1 MIPKKFTGNFLK
13 GKKATVN
20 CDLRNKGGAAV
31 SAGTVVT
38 IVSVVKGKGLTI
50 KTEKCE
56 HCGQSAYIT
65 GVEREKLSLIKTE

>member
-1 MIPKKFTGNFLK
+1 MIPQKFTGNFLK

-20 CDLRNKGGAAV
+20 CEIRNKAGSVV

-38 IVSVVKGKGLTI
+38 IVSVVRGKGLTI

-65 GVEREKLSLIKTE
+65 GVEREKLSLVKAE